1 MAYFI
6 WDPEKEDYNKRVHGL
21 DFTEAA
27 RAFFDPYCIIA
38 MDESHSQM
46 EERFYCIGKVD
57 NRCIT
62 VRFTYR
68 EEKIRI
74 IGAGYWR
81 KGRKLYEKKNK
92 R

>member
-6 WDPEKEDYNKRVHGL
+6 WDKEKEEYNKRIHGL
-21 DFTEAA
+21 DFTEASMV
-27 RAFFDPYCIIA
+27 FSDPRRLIVV
-38 MDESHSQM
+38 DESHSLSEQ
-46 EERFYCIGKVD
+46 RYFCIGKV
-57 NRCIT
+57 NEKCIT

-74 IGAGYWR
+74 FGAACWR

-92 R
+92 I